1 MITLKGLY
9 KSARLRSLPLSLS
22 GIILGSG
29 IAYGQGVFRMDIFLL
44 ALLTTMLF
52 QILSDYAN
60 DYGDAQKGTDNEHR
74 LGPIRAIQSG
84 EISLSEMKKVVVI
97 TAVLSAISA
106 IVLIFTSFGVNS
118 WYVLLFAVLGA
129 GAIFSAIRYTV
140 GKSAYGYKGLGDI
153 FVFIFFGIVSVVG
166 SYFLYAQELDRS
178 VFLPAVA
185 CGMLSMGVLNLNNM
199 RDIVNDKQMGKRT
212 IPVKIGFTFAKY
224 YHYFLIIVP
233 MLLMMLYSLLNFQF
247 GTQNLYIFAFIPLIF
262 HLFFVKKTNEPKKL
276 DSQLKVVA
284 LSTFLMS
291 ILFFLGKII

>member
-29 IAYGQGVFRMDIFLL
+29 IAYGQGVFRIDIFLL

-106 IVLIFTSFGVNS
+106 IVLIFTSFGVDS

-129 GAIFSAIRYTV
+129 RVRRY
-140 GKSAYGYKGLGDI
+140 I
-153 FVFIFFGIVSVVG
+153 CF
-166 SYFLYAQELDRS
+166 YFLWNS
-178 VFLPAVA
+178 
-185 CGMLSMGVLNLNNM
+185 
-199 RDIVNDKQMGKRT
+199 
-212 IPVKIGFTFAKY
+212 
-224 YHYFLIIVP
+224 
-233 MLLMMLYSLLNFQF
+233 
-247 GTQNLYIFAFIPLIF
+247 
-262 HLFFVKKTNEPKKL
+262 
-276 DSQLKVVA
+276 
-284 LSTFLMS
+284 
-291 ILFFLGKII
+291 